1 MDTTV
6 TGRHVQISQRFR
18 DRLDERMAKIGTLA
32 PKVHRVDVV
41 VTHLRQARMSECV
54 EVTCH
59 GRGPVIRAEA
69 TADDKYVALDAAF
82 DKLTERLRR
91 AADRRR
97 VNRGKRGVE
106 PVAAEVGAPPEAE
119 VAAEEG
125 SEAPFGDSPI
135 DVREKV
141 HASAPM
147 SLTDALNEMELVGH
161 DFYLFHD
168 KDTNKPSVLYRR
180 RGWSYGVIH
189 LDLHEEQPNG

>member
-41 VTHLRQARMSECV
+41 VTHLRQARLSECV

-97 VNRGKRGVE
+97 VNRGRRGVE
-106 PVAAEVGAPPEAE
+106 PAAPEAMELPATE
-119 VAAEEG
+119 VAAEAG
-125 SEAPFGDSPI
+125 SEPPFGDSPI
-135 DVREKV
+135 EVREKV
-141 HASAPM
+141 HASVPM
-147 SLTDALNEMELVGH
+147 TLTDALNEMELVGH

-180 RGWSYGVIH
+180 RGWSYG
-189 LDLHEEQPNG
+189 

>member
-106 PVAAEVGAPPEAE
+106 PAAAEIGALPEIE
-119 VAAEEG
+119 GAAEAD
-125 SEAPFGDSPI
+125 SEPPFGDSPI
-135 DVREKV
+135 DVREKI

-147 SLTDALNEMELVGH
+147 TLTDALNEMELVGH

-189 LDLHEEQPNG
+189 LDLHEAPPNG